1 MLDAER
7 RQHYA
12 DATRRRYAASRC
24 SVDIGVRLMQA
35 RRNAGFTLR
44 ELAALLGVA
53 HSTLGH
59 WENNRSVP
67 NARHLL
73 KIAELTGVDAYVLL
87 TGKPSKLNQ
96 NDSDSLPLPAGSKRL
111 A

>member
-1 MLDAER
+1 
-7 RQHYA
+7 
-12 DATRRRYAASRC
+12 
-24 SVDIGVRLMQA
+24 MQA

-87 TGKPSKLNQ
+87 TGKPSKLN
-96 NDSDSLPLPAGSKRL
+96 NPTDPGALPLPSGKRM

>member
-1 MLDAER
+1 M
-7 RQHYA
+7 
-12 DATRRRYAASRC
+12 
-24 SVDIGVRLMQA
+24 DIGVRLMQA

-96 NDSDSLPLPAGSKRL
+96 TDSDSLPLPVGKRM

>member
-1 MLDAER
+1 MLGGTR
-7 RQHYA
+7 CQH
-12 DATRRRYAASRC
+12 AALRC
-24 SVDIGVRLMQA
+24 PVDIGVRLMQA

-96 NDSDSLPLPAGSKRL
+96 SEHESLPLPMGKRL